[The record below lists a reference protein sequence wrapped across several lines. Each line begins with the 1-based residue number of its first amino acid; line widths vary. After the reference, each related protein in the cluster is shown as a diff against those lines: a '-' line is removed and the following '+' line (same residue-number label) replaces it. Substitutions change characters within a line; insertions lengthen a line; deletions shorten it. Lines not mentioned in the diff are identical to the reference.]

1 MEAFLLEASD
11 SLPTEVAPTRANEHR
26 FRFSGTTE
34 EYFRIWIVN
43 VALSILSLGVYSAW
57 ATVRTRRWFYA
68 HTWVGDAP
76 FDYRARP
83 LPILIGRGI
92 AFVLLVTYF
101 LSEYFLA
108 DWSLLVLLGIF
119 CLVPALV
126 VRGLR
131 FRARYSVWRGV
142 SFQFLGAYRDAY
154 LRYLL
159 AYLLLLPTLG
169 LMMPM
174 IKAWQKEYL
183 VRHHRFGGW
192 WFKCEPLG
200 SGFFGIYAVG
210 IGLGIVLFVAFI
222 MAMMAVSMAIYAGGE
237 ESEGARTIALPLLAL
252 LFYVGLLLIG
262 VFISTR
268 VTNTVYNNTELGP
281 FTFRSSLR
289 ARRMAYLYVTNTLA
303 MVASFGLAIPW
314 AKVRLARYRAECLTL
329 LGPADFDRFL
339 SQHADDELA
348 TGAELADAFG
358 VDIAL

>member
-11 SLPTEVAPTRANEHR
+11 SLPTDVAPTRADEHR
-26 FRFSGTTE
+26 FRFNGATE
-34 EYFRIWIVN
+34 EFFRIWIVN
-43 VALSILSLGVYSAW
+43 VALSIVTLGVYSAW

-92 AFVLLVTYF
+92 AFLLLVAYF
-101 LSEYFLA
+101 LSDFFLA
-108 DWSLLVLLGIF
+108 EWSLLVLLGIF
-119 CLVPALV
+119 GLVPALV
-126 VRGLR
+126 VRGMR
-131 FRARYSVWRGV
+131 FRARYSAWRGV
-142 SFQFLGAYRDAY
+142 SFQFLGGYGDAY

-169 LMMPM
+169 LIMPM

-192 WFKCEPLG
+192 WFKCKPLG
-200 SGFFGIYAVG
+200 GKFFGFYMVG
-210 IGLGIVLFVAFI
+210 FGLGIALFIAFI
-222 MAMMAVSMAIYAGGE
+222 VVMMMVSVAVFAGGE
-237 ESEGARTIALPLLAL
+237 DSDIAELVILPFLL
-252 LFYVGLLLIG
+252 LFYVGMLLIG

-268 VTNTVYNNTELGP
+268 VTNTMYNNAELGP
-281 FTFRSSLR
+281 FSFRSRLS
-289 ARRMAYLYVTNTLA
+289 ARHMAYLYVTNTLA
-303 MVASFGLAIPW
+303 IVASIGLAIPW
-314 AKVRLARYRAECLTL
+314 AKVRLARYRAECLSVM
-329 LGPADFDRFL
+329 GPGDFDRFL
-339 SQHADDELA
+339 TQFADDELA

>member
-1 MEAFLLEASD
+1 MEAFLLESSE
-11 SLPTEVAPTRANEHR
+11 SLPIEAAPARADEHR
-26 FRFSGTTE
+26 FRFTGTTE
-34 EYFRIWIVN
+34 EFFRIWIVN
-43 VALSILSLGVYSAW
+43 VALSILTLGVYSAW

-92 AFVLLVTYF
+92 VFVVLIAYF
-101 LSEYFLA
+101 LSDYFLA

-119 CLVPALV
+119 CLVPAMV

-131 FRARYSVWRGV
+131 FRARYSAWRGAN
-142 SFQFLGAYRDAY
+142 FQFLGNYRDAY

-169 LMMPM
+169 LILPM
-174 IKAWQKEYL
+174 IKAWQKEYV

-192 WFKCEPLG
+192 WFKCKPLG
-200 SGFFGIYAVG
+200 SAFFGIYLVG
-210 IGLGIVLFVAFI
+210 IGLGIVLFIVF
-222 MAMMAVSMAIYAGGE
+222 MVAMMMASFATLAD
-237 ESEGARTIALPLLAL
+237 GAEPSGIGLIAIPLVGLM
-252 LFYVGLLLIG
+252 FYVGLLLIG

-268 VTNTVYNNTELGP
+268 VTNTVYNNAELGP
-281 FTFRSSLR
+281 FTFSSRLS
-289 ARRMAYLYVTNTLA
+289 ARHMAYLYITNTLA
-303 MVASFGLAIPW
+303 IVASLGLAIPW
-314 AKVRLARYRAECLTL
+314 AKVRLARYRAECLTV

-339 SQHADDELA
+339 TQHADDELA
-348 TGAELADAFG
+348 TGAEFADAFG